1 MAYDRETDLAA
12 IQADVLTTDLGENA
26 NIGRLKQLK
35 TENKTPTKAINAV
48 FEQLSNAQASAA
60 DALARTVAVEDALAE
75 LKANGIGTGGGTG
88 GGTQVVVDGATFG
101 VDAGGLYVM
110 VDENAGDDA
119 TVGMD
124 EHGVYI
130 MVED

>member
-12 IQADVLTTDLGENA
+12 IQADVLTTDLGENV
-26 NIGRLKQLK
+26 NVGRLKQLK
-35 TENKTPTKAINAV
+35 TDNKTPTKAINAV
-48 FEQLSNAQASAA
+48 FELLGNAQESAA
-60 DALARTVAVEDALAE
+60 DAMQRIVAVEGELADI
-75 LKANGIGTGGGTG
+75 KANGIGTGTGG

-119 TVGMD
+119 MVGID